1 MLFKFTSRGVK
12 CYGLLCFSSSA
23 HENRSK
29 LDIVVGYCCLSL
41 LFFCV
46 REAYETNNK
55 RNQRDFAGS
64 LLVVHWLF
72 SLHSF
77 SVLAFASQTKNKNSF
92 SPFGST
98 ICFLRITTRPGHMRG
113 CCRVF
118 FWSCEWSTDLPLVT
132 YTPVAASPLMD
143 FFCFTHAN
151 RRALPSMEVNILIS
165 FSRGLLSPRRF
176 GARNKRKHP
185 KTFLFAIRFFWRFS
199 IRSWCSCPP
208 IYCSTCLFWTDC
220 TSSLGS
226 SS

>member
-118 FWSCEWSTDLPLVT
+118 FLVLR
-132 YTPVAASPLMD
+132 VVNRFASRHLH
-143 FFCFTHAN
+143 TG
-151 RRALPSMEVNILIS
+151 
-165 FSRGLLSPRRF
+165 RGFPINGFLLLHT
-176 GARNKRKHP
+176 RKP
-185 KTFLFAIRFFWRFS
+185 PGFAEH
-199 IRSWCSCPP
+199 
-208 IYCSTCLFWTDC
+208 
-220 TSSLGS
+220 GS
-226 SS
+226 